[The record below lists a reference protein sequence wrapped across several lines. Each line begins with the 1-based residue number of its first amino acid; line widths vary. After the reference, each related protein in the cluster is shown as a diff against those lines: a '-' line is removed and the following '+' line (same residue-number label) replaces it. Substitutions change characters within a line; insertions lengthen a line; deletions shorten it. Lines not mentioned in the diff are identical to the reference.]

1 MNHSGMVPVPGR
13 SAPLE
18 VPDDVVHLRTFG
30 TALGAAFLLSMLLP
44 FVPWA
49 VVVVAAGNTV
59 WGMGRTVQPS
69 WRSVPFTR
77 WRIAFSPLDGM
88 LWTGMMSMLLFLAIG
103 VALGGRP

>member
-1 MNHSGMVPVPGR
+1 MSNIEEAVPGR
-13 SAPLE
+13 SAFAE
-18 VPDDVVHLRTFG
+18 MPDDGIHFTTFG
-30 TALGAAFLLSMLLP
+30 AALGVGFLLSTLLP

-59 WGMGRTVQPS
+59 WGMGQIVQPG

-77 WRIAFSPLDGM
+77 WRIAFSPLDGV
-88 LWTGMMSMLLFLAIG
+88 LWTGTMSMLMFLAIG